1 MLRFFED
8 YLKTIEARKEA
19 NQEILDYLKDKMD
32 PKNIKDIAI
41 ALTVERQYLERY
53 FETVKKNYGDFDQYF
68 VKGLDLPAD
77 FKEQMQKIYLV

>member
-1 MLRFFED
+1 D

-32 PKNIKDIAI
+32 PKNIKDVAI

-53 FETVKKNYGDFDQYF
+53 FETVKKNYGDFDRYF
-68 VKGLDLPAD
+68 VEGLDLPAD